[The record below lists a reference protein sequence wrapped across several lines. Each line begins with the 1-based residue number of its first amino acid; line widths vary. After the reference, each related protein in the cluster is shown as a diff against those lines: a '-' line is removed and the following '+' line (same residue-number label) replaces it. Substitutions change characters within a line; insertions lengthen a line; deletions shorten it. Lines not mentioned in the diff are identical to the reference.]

1 MMFVKVRADRHINY
15 QTFAGSAP
23 VSLSCPLGFKIVQK
37 EKVFF
42 EKDILECFLYV
53 FWETF
58 KNKIKPKEMN
68 NLTDVS
74 VRRFREALHGREHV
88 GVDDDFCIVNIKGG
102 KYGVRLDYPFRFDGA
117 LLIWCIKGN
126 LRISID
132 LADYDIGDNTLLMCL
147 PGSIF
152 KLKEIEDHASDYH
165 YVCVA
170 MSKEFA
176 TSQKADLGKAF
187 SNALSLMDDPRVP
200 IRKEEA
206 QLMADC
212 MDMMGKMAHA
222 DIKYRKEGIRAI
234 WASMLYVILGVLDRR
249 DTAGQLPSSRSR
261 MLFEQFMALVA
272 KYHDRYRNVGFY
284 ADKLCLTPKY
294 LSKLIKTAT
303 GRSAPE
309 WIDAYV
315 ILEAKNLL
323 KYSDNTIKEIVY
335 KLNFPNQSVF
345 YKFFKAR
352 TGMTP
357 SEYRKS

>member
-1 MMFVKVRADRHINY
+1 MSD
-15 QTFAGSAP
+15 
-23 VSLSCPLGFKIVQK
+23 
-37 EKVFF
+37 
-42 EKDILECFLYV
+42 
-53 FWETF
+53 
-58 KNKIKPKEMN
+58 
-68 NLTDVS
+68 LTEVS
-74 VRRFREALHGREHV
+74 VRRFREALNGQEYV
-88 GVDDDFCIVNIKGG
+88 GVDDDFCIVNIEKGD
-102 KYGVRLDYPFRFDGA
+102 YGTRLDKPFRFDGA
-117 LLIWCIKGN
+117 LLIWCIKG
-126 LRISID
+126 RVSISID
-132 LADYDIGDNTLLMCL
+132 LADYDVDDNTLLMCL

-152 KLKEIEDHASDYH
+152 KLKEVEDQTTDFH
-165 YVCVA
+165 YVCLA

-176 TSQKADLGKAF
+176 SGRKADLGKAF

-200 IRKEEA
+200 IREEEA
-206 QLMADC
+206 QMMADC
-212 MDMMGKMAHA
+212 MEMMGKMANS
-222 DIKYRKEGIRAI
+222 DIKYRKDGIRAI
-234 WASMLYVILGVLDRR
+234 WDSMLYVILGVLDRKG
-249 DTAGQLPSSRSR
+249 AGSQLPSSRSR
-261 MLFEQFMALVA
+261 VLFEQFLSLVA

-284 ADKLCLTPKY
+284 ADKLCLTPKD